1 MTNRKY
7 IFYLALILGGGLLHC
22 AAQMDHRTVNQSA
35 APLLRDFKNCQV
47 FWKQFKIAEKIVALH
62 DTNVLQSPILTD
74 GLTNED
80 RHARG
85 NAAFIF
91 AALGD
96 ERGFETLRTILT
108 DRSPRPTEID
118 DDALRPSLR
127 LQIKEDRYYAV
138 HLFGDLKEPRAVPIL
153 IPLLKDQDVNYIVPW
168 SLGEI
173 GDKRAISPLIGT
185 LDDQSPSMRV
195 LAIYA
200 LTQLHATQ
208 ALPRLQE
215 LLNDNDRSNFADM
228 VSVAEA
234 ARGAITQLEA
244 KP

>member
-1 MTNRKY
+1 MNKY
-7 IFYLALILGGGLLHC
+7 IFCLTLTLSGGLLHC
-22 AAQMDHRTVNQSA
+22 AAQMDNRPMNQSA
-35 APLLRDFKNCQV
+35 AQLLRDFKNCPV
-47 FWKQFKIAEKIVALH
+47 FWQQFEIGKKIVALH
-62 DTNVLQSPILTD
+62 DTNVLQSPILTE

-108 DRSPRPTEID
+108 DRSSRPAEVD

-173 GDKRAISPLIGT
+173 GDKRAIPPLIGT

-208 ALPRLQE
+208 ALPRLRE
-215 LLNDNDRSNFADM
+215 LLNDNDRSNFDGL

-244 KP
+244 KQ